1 MFEDERRAAQG
12 DEFAS
17 SGSPMNIE
25 ASASA
30 TTGPSSL
37 VRRTSAWRSSTS
49 SSMPRTAGGH
59 ATVSRKTRQSDH
71 TREALLSKCLHLF
84 AARGFSSTSVDDI
97 ARAAGV
103 TKGAIYWHFASKD
116 EIFHAILDR
125 IRVQWQQV
133 VHVPVSATGD
143 PRAQLARLFDAY
155 ADFVRQSPDSCLF
168 LQQVVLDRQN
178 KPFAADVARVFASTA
193 RFIARIL
200 DEGKAR
206 GVMNTGVDSVTTAH
220 LILGMLAGASQQAST
235 TAARWLPLLI
245 AEAKAMTL
253 AHISR

>member
-1 MFEDERRAAQG
+1 
-12 DEFAS
+12 
-17 SGSPMNIE
+17 
-25 ASASA
+25 
-30 TTGPSSL
+30 
-37 VRRTSAWRSSTS
+37 
-49 SSMPRTAGGH
+49 MPRTTTGH
-59 ATVSRKTRQSDH
+59 APVSRKTQQSDQ

-84 AARGFSSTSVDDI
+84 AQRGCSSTSVDDI

-125 IRVQWQQV
+125 IHAQWQEV
-133 VHVPVSATGD
+133 VHVPVSRSGD
-143 PRAQLARLFDAY
+143 PLAQLARLFDAY
-155 ADFVRQSPDSCLF
+155 AELFRDSPDICLF
-168 LQQVVLDRQN
+168 LQQVLLDRQN
-178 KPFAADVARVFASTA
+178 KPFAAEVARVFATTA

-206 GVMNTGVDSVTTAH
+206 GVMNRDVDSLTTAH

-235 TAARWLPLLI
+235 TPARSLPGLI

-253 AHISR
+253 ARISR

>member
-1 MFEDERRAAQG
+1 
-12 DEFAS
+12 
-17 SGSPMNIE
+17 
-25 ASASA
+25 
-30 TTGPSSL
+30 
-37 VRRTSAWRSSTS
+37 
-49 SSMPRTAGGH
+49 MPRTRGGH
-59 ATVSRKTRQSDH
+59 APVSRKTQQSDH

-84 AARGFSSTSVDDI
+84 AQGGFSSTSVDDI

-125 IRVQWQQV
+125 IRAQWQEV
-133 VHVPVSATGD
+133 VHVPVSTSGD
-143 PRAQLARLFDAY
+143 PLSQLARLFDAY
-155 ADFVRQSPDSCLF
+155 AELFRQSPDICLF

-178 KPFAADVARVFASTA
+178 KPFAAEVATVFASTA
-193 RFIARIL
+193 RFIARIV

-220 LILGMLAGASQQAST
+220 LILGMLAGASQQASMT
-235 TAARWLPLLI
+235 LARSLPLLI

>member
-1 MFEDERRAAQG
+1 MVRTT
-12 DEFAS
+12 
-17 SGSPMNIE
+17 SGHTP
-25 ASASA
+25 
-30 TTGPSSL
+30 
-37 VRRTSAWRSSTS
+37 
-49 SSMPRTAGGH
+49 
-59 ATVSRKTRQSDH
+59 VSRKTQQSDH
-71 TREALLSKCLHLF
+71 TREALLSQCLHLF
-84 AARGFSSTSVDDI
+84 AQRGFSSTSLDDI

-125 IRVQWQQV
+125 IRAQWQEV
-133 VHVPVSATGD
+133 VHVPVSTTGD

-155 ADFVRQSPDSCLF
+155 DELFRESPDICLF

-178 KPFAADVARVFASTA
+178 KPFAAEVARVFATTA
-193 RFIARIL
+193 RFIARIV

-206 GVMNTGVDSVTTAH
+206 GVMNTGVDSLTTAH

-235 TAARWLPLLI
+235 TLARSLPLLI

-253 AHISR
+253 ARISR